1 MIRASPSQMHSNCLT
16 LGKTT
21 LIFELLQQFFEW
33 TTKAYDYY
41 DNVSNWYI
49 CNLIKCL
56 SFTLA
61 IKINIMILK
70 TVHNLWKLEFFK
82 PLRFHWPLFE
92 VQSTVWL
99 KYYFQACFTML
110 NKNYKTPHFTSDDN
124 IEQTNKPDNIIIN
137 HRIGHF
143 SQLRES
149 VFQQYNIILRFS
161 ANT

>member
-1 MIRASPSQMHSNCLT
+1 
-16 LGKTT
+16 
-21 LIFELLQQFFEW
+21 
-33 TTKAYDYY
+33 
-41 DNVSNWYI
+41 
-49 CNLIKCL
+49 
-56 SFTLA
+56 
-61 IKINIMILK
+61 
-70 TVHNLWKLEFFK
+70 
-82 PLRFHWPLFE
+82 
-92 VQSTVWL
+92 
-99 KYYFQACFTML
+99 ML